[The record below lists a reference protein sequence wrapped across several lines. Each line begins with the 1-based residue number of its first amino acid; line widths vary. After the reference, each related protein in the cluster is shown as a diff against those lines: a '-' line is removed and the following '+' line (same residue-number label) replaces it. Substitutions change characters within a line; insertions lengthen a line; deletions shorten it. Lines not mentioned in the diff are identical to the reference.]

1 MNREL
6 RKRYRM
12 NKIET
17 VAAIVRS
24 SKKIVVF
31 TGAGIST
38 ESGIPDFRSPGGIW
52 DKYDPS
58 ELTYQKFLS
67 SQASRE
73 KYWARQKDLWPVIA
87 AAQPNAGHLAIAE
100 LHRMGKLDCVITQDG
115 DGLHQR
121 SGVPAEKVIELH
133 GTWTR
138 ALCLSC
144 GRKYPSAEI
153 QVRLEAGEKVPTCEA
168 CGGIMKP
175 DVIQFGQAMP
185 EKETAEAQRRAGSCD
200 LFLVCGSSLVV
211 YPAAEMPLTAKEAG
225 AKLVIIN
232 LMRTPHDEYADVVI
246 NDKIGVVLPEIVA
259 LAQQR

>member
-1 MNREL
+1 MDKDKTN
-6 RKRYRM
+6 
-12 NKIET
+12 T
-17 VAAIVRS
+17 VADIIFQ
-24 SKKIVVF
+24 SKKIVIF

-52 DKYDPS
+52 DRYDPN

-73 KYWARQKDLWPVIA
+73 KYWERQKQLWPIIA
-87 AAQPNAGHLAIAE
+87 AARPNAGHLAIAE
-100 LHRMGKLDCVITQDG
+100 LYKMGKLNCIITQDG
-115 DGLHQR
+115 DSLHQR
-121 SGVPAEKVIELH
+121 SGVPDEMVIELH

-138 ALCLSC
+138 ALCLGC
-144 GRKYPSAEI
+144 GRKYPSEEV

-185 EKETAEAQRRAGSCD
+185 EKETAEAQKRAAGCD
-200 LFLVCGSSLVV
+200 LLMAIGSSLVV
-211 YPAAEMPLTAKEAG
+211 YPAAQMPLIAKENG

-232 LMRTPHDEYADVVI
+232 LMPTPHDQYADVVI
-246 NDKIGVVLPEIVA
+246 NEKIGDTLPRIIEQVRA
-259 LAQQR
+259 KSKS

>member
-1 MNREL
+1 L
-6 RKRYRM
+6 S
-12 NKIET
+12 KIDT
-17 VAAIVRS
+17 VADFVLQ

-52 DKYDPS
+52 SQYDPS

-73 KYWARQKDLWPVIA
+73 KYWERQKILWPLIA
-87 AAQPNAGHLAIAE
+87 AAKPNAGHLAIAE
-100 LHRMGKLDCVITQDG
+100 LHKMGKLDCVITQDG
-115 DGLHQR
+115 DSLHQR
-121 SGVPAEKVIELH
+121 AGIPDEMVFELH

-138 ALCLSC
+138 ALCLNC
-144 GRKYPSAEI
+144 GAKYPSEEI

-185 EKETAEAQRRAGSCD
+185 EKETAEAQRRAANCD
-200 LFLVCGSSLVV
+200 MLLACGSSLVV
-211 YPAAEMPLTAKEAG
+211 YPAAHMPIIAKENG
-225 AKLVIIN
+225 ARLVIIN
-232 LMRTPHDEYADVVI
+232 LMATPHDQRADVVI
-246 NDKIGVVLPEIVA
+246 NEKLGETLSQIIEQVKAKSKG
-259 LAQQR
+259 

>member
-1 MNREL
+1 L
-6 RKRYRM
+6 S
-12 NKIET
+12 KIDT
-17 VAAIVRS
+17 VADFVLQ

-52 DKYDPS
+52 SQYDPS

-73 KYWARQKDLWPVIA
+73 KYWERQKILWPLIA
-87 AAQPNAGHLAIAE
+87 AAKPNAGHLAIAE
-100 LHRMGKLDCVITQDG
+100 LHKMGKLDCVITQDG
-115 DGLHQR
+115 DSLHQR
-121 SGVPAEKVIELH
+121 AGVPDEMVFELH

-138 ALCLSC
+138 ALCLNC
-144 GRKYPSAEI
+144 GAKYPSEEI

-185 EKETAEAQRRAGSCD
+185 EKETAEAQRRAANCD
-200 LFLVCGSSLVV
+200 MLLACGSSLVV
-211 YPAAEMPLTAKEAG
+211 YPAAHMPVIAKENG
-225 AKLVIIN
+225 ARLVIIN
-232 LMRTPHDEYADVVI
+232 LMSTPHDQRADVVI
-246 NDKIGVVLPEIVA
+246 NEKLGETLSQIIEQVKAKSKG
-259 LAQQR
+259 

>member
-1 MNREL
+1 
-6 RKRYRM
+6 M
-12 NKIET
+12 NKIDA
-17 VAAIVRS
+17 VADIVLQ

-52 DKYDPS
+52 DRYDPN

-73 KYWARQKDLWPVIA
+73 KYWERQKLLWPIIA
-87 AAQPNAGHLAIAE
+87 TAKPNAGHLAIAE
-100 LHRMGKLDCVITQDG
+100 LHKMGKLNCVITQDG
-115 DGLHQR
+115 DSLHQK
-121 SGVPAEKVIELH
+121 SGVPEEMVIELH

-138 ALCLSC
+138 ALCLNC
-144 GRKYPSAEI
+144 GRKYPSEEV

-185 EKETAEAQRRAGSCD
+185 EKETREAQRRAAICD
-200 LFLVCGSSLVV
+200 LLLACGSSLVV
-211 YPAAEMPLTAKEAG
+211 YPAAQMPLIARDNG

-232 LMRTPHDEYADVVI
+232 LMPTPHDQYANVVI
-246 NDKIGVVLPEIVA
+246 NEKIGEALPQIIEQVRA
-259 LAQQR
+259 KSKK